1 VHLCIVKQKQ
11 QTNKLMKQSAN
22 NRTLRA
28 VALALLF
35 LLIALSF
42 KAKAQFRKYKKHQSK
57 SYGIEVSVASP
68 HFVLHS
74 NIAQLNGLRTSCTGF
89 NVGGVMTNG
98 FSKIKVTAGMS
109 SSNGNVPYA
118 VDLIRGGASWNVY
131 LLRIGGQRKVHALEP
146 YLTLGASL
154 MRMKYYGTY
163 LDPNSTNNYSTDNL
177 PYLGKSDYISIGIGA
192 GVEYQLENE
201 SLKFIHLFAQT
212 GYGVMSKSLS
222 SDKAFSQTVSSGK
235 LSFSMGINFQ
245 ISR

>member
-1 VHLCIVKQKQ
+1 
-11 QTNKLMKQSAN
+11 MKRSTN

-28 VALALLF
+28 AAIALLF
-35 LLIALSF
+35 LLIAFSF
-42 KAKAQFRKYKKHQSK
+42 KAKAQMRKYHSK
-57 SYGIEVSVASP
+57 SYGVELSFTSP

-74 NIAQLNGLRTSCTGF
+74 NIAQLDGLRTSCTGV

-109 SSNGNVPYA
+109 TSNGNVPYA

-131 LLRIGGQRKVHALEP
+131 LLRIGGQRKVHAMEP
-146 YLTLGASL
+146 YLTIGASL

-163 LDPNSTNNYSTDNL
+163 LDPNATNYSTDNL
-177 PYLGKSDYISIGIGA
+177 PYLGKSDYISVGIGF

-201 SLKFIHLFAQT
+201 NLKFIHLFAQT
-212 GYGVMSKSLS
+212 GYGLGSKSLS
-222 SDKAFSQTVSSGK
+222 SDKPFMHTLSSSK
-235 LSFSMGINFQ
+235 LGFSMGINFQ

>member
-1 VHLCIVKQKQ
+1 MKLS
-11 QTNKLMKQSAN
+11 TNNK
-22 NRTLRA
+22 TLRA
-28 VALALLF
+28 AALALLF

-42 KAKAQFRKYKKHQSK
+42 KAKAQYRKHQRRQSK
-57 SYGIEVSVASP
+57 SYGVEVSMNSP

-74 NIAQLNGLRTSCTGF
+74 NISQLDGLKTSCTGF
-89 NVGGVMTNG
+89 NVGGVVTNG

-109 SSNGNVPYA
+109 TSNGNMPYA

-131 LLRIGGQRKVHALEP
+131 LLRIGGKKKVHALEP

-163 LDPNSTNNYSTDNL
+163 LDPNTASNYSTDNL
-177 PYLGKSDYISIGIGA
+177 PYLGKSDYLSVGVGM

-201 SLKFIHLFAQT
+201 NLKFIHLFVQT
-212 GYGVMSKSLS
+212 GYGLFSKSLA
-222 SDKAFSQTVSSGK
+222 SDRPFAQTINSGR
-235 LSFSMGINFQ
+235 LSYSMGINFQ